1 MTIDD
6 VPSTLD
12 FYDELALLC
21 NSIFSEMHAT
31 YWVKKLADVSKYVA
45 TLLWCHAYIPKCFT
59 RSKEFDKKNLF
70 KMKLT
75 HSFCFISSG
84 L

>member
-21 NSIFSEMHAT
+21 NSRFSEMHAT
-31 YWVKKLADVSKYVA
+31 YWVKKLAWGSSIYYVRTFFTFSDPPTYYVSIKIVLNISNNCHFLP
-45 TLLWCHAYIPKCFT
+45 THPVLLQT
-59 RSKEFDKKNLF
+59 
-70 KMKLT
+70 
-75 HSFCFISSG
+75 
-84 L
+84 